1 MMPPEYLTP
10 SRSNTRCNALV
21 KLLKPKT
28 LNVLIVG
35 GLILSISA
43 CTPNK
48 IEIPTP
54 PPTNLFDY
62 SRSDLPGLI
71 EFANRFGTL
80 PDSAKIA
87 ICREMDLSEKE
98 GKNDPRG
105 LTLHQAAAQIF
116 LPSCSAAIALQ
127 EKLKALADS
136 SESSAD
142 QKLFA
147 SLSLQLIL
155 RQENQTNALIQAQ
168 KKARAKPNGN
178 GTHRKPETLEKEP
191 PAIDDAFKQATPP
204 PIPDDVARKKLE
216 ALRNLEK
223 SMDRTLK
230 P

>member
-1 MMPPEYLTP
+1 MTCEYLAP
-10 SRSNTRCNALV
+10 SRSNPRCKALV
-21 KLLKPKT
+21 KFLKPLT
-28 LNVLIVG
+28 LDVLMMG
-35 GLILSISA
+35 GLILSVSA

-48 IEIPTP
+48 IEMPSTP
-54 PPTNLFDY
+54 PPNLFDY
-62 SRSDLPGLI
+62 SRSDLTGLV

-98 GKNDPRG
+98 QKNDPRG
-105 LTLHQAAAQIF
+105 LTLHQAAGQIF
-116 LPSCSAAIALQ
+116 LSSCSVSIALQ
-127 EKLKALADS
+127 EKLKALAES

-142 QKLFA
+142 QRQFA

-168 KKARAKPNGN
+168 KKARAKSNGN
-178 GTHRKPETLEKEP
+178 GIHRKLETTDKEA
-191 PAIDDAFKQATPP
+191 PAIDDSFKQTIPT